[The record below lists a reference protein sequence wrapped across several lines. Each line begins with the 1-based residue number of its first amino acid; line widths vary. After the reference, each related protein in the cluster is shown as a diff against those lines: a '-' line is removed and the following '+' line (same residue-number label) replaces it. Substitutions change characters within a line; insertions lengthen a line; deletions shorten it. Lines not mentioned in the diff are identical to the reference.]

1 MNPRQPFRRR
11 AVETVAIP
19 IRLQDNGLGDA
30 VKGTLLRQRLHR
42 LDPGGGFTTCRQ
54 MP

>member
-1 MNPRQPFRRR
+1 MNPRQPFQPF

-19 IRLQDNGLGDA
+19 IRPQDDGLGDA
-30 VKGTLLRQRLHR
+30 VKGTLS
-42 LDPGGGFTTCRQ
+42 GNATTASTRAEDHQCRQ